1 MRATIILVCLSIAL
15 GCGKKESQSNP
26 PTKQTSGPVKKTP
39 ASKPEA
45 KINKD
50 ERLLWEF
57 ETGDSVYSSPAIGS
71 DGTVYVGSLDNK
83 LYAIKTDSK
92 GLAKSPWPMRGQ
104 NAQHTGHAPAK

>member
-1 MRATIILVCLSIAL
+1 MKIFITVLVLAL

-57 ETGDSVYSSPAIGS
+57 ETGDSVYSSPAISS
-71 DGTVYVGSLDNK
+71 DGTVYVGSLDKK
-83 LYAIKTDSK
+83 L
-92 GLAKSPWPMRGQ
+92 
-104 NAQHTGHAPAK
+104 